1 MIINVLLMLLMP
13 FVFIGIVNKTKA
25 VWAGRKGAP
34 VWQPFST
41 FFKLLRKGEVQSRST
56 GFIFSIAPSVAIAA
70 IFCAGLFVPFG
81 YYRSILSFQGDF
93 ILFAYLLSLAKA
105 VMVLGAMDTA
115 SSFEGMG
122 ASREMSFTV
131 FLEPAMFLVVASL
144 SYLGGLRSLSQLVA
158 LHTISV
164 FDEWSVI
171 IAILTAFALFIMLLV
186 EGARVPFDDPNTHL
200 ELTMVHEVM
209 VLDNSGINLA
219 FIHYAAALKM
229 LIYASLISYFLI
241 PWGQS
246 GLIVTSLYL
255 GIVIGLAILT
265 GLVES
270 FLARFRMNRNLEFV
284 AVPLSLA
291 ILVLAALV
299 AKHYGGI

>member
-1 MIINVLLMLLMP
+1 MIINVLLMLLLP
-13 FVFIGIVNKTKA
+13 FLFTGIVNKTKA

-34 VWQPFST
+34 IWQPFCV
-41 FFKLLRKGEVQSRST
+41 FLKLLRKGEVQSRST
-56 GFIFSIAPSVAIAA
+56 GFIFSIAPSVAVAA
-70 IFCAGLFVPFG
+70 VFCAGLFVPFG

-93 ILFAYLLSLAKA
+93 ILFAYMLALAKA
-105 VMVLGAMDTA
+105 IMILSAMDTA

-122 ASREMSFTV
+122 ASREVSFTV

-144 SYLGGLRSLSQLVA
+144 SYLGGLKSLSQLVA
-158 LHTISV
+158 MHTISIY
-164 FDEWSVI
+164 DEWSVI
-171 IAILTAFALFIMLLV
+171 IAILTTFALFIMLLV

-246 GLIVTSLYL
+246 ILVVMALYL

-270 FLARFRMNRNLEFV
+270 LIARFRMNRNLEFV
-284 AVPLSLA
+284 VIPLSVA
-291 ILVLAALV
+291 ILVIAALI
-299 AKHYGGI
+299 AQHYGGI